1 MNDLSRLFQTM
12 AEALATG
19 GSLLFL
25 SDFDGTLSRLVDHPD
40 AAGLAREV
48 GENLRSLARAPHVGV
63 VSGRALHDLRFRVRV
78 SELIYAGC
86 HGLEIT
92 GPGLRFRHPEAEAQ
106 RGELTEIAD
115 DVVRRLRATP
125 GVLVERK
132 GLCVAVH
139 YRHVVAGG
147 VATVEHEL
155 NGIMRSRRGFALLPG
170 KHVFDI
176 VPTVAWD
183 EGHCVRH
190 VRDHVLC
197 QGGTDPTIVYLRDDT
212 SDEIAFTGLKGE
224 AITVRVG
231 AEGGIGLAMYR
242 LRDVSDVHCLID
254 LLAQDIASRS
264 SRCV

>member
-1 MNDLSRLFQTM
+1 
-12 AEALATG
+12 
-19 GSLLFL
+19 
-25 SDFDGTLSRLVDHPD
+25 
-40 AAGLAREV
+40 
-48 GENLRSLARAPHVGV
+48 
-63 VSGRALHDLRFRVRV
+63 
-78 SELIYAGC
+78 
-86 HGLEIT
+86 
-92 GPGLRFRHPEAEAQ
+92 
-106 RGELTEIAD
+106 
-115 DVVRRLRATP
+115 
-125 GVLVERK
+125 VLVERK

-176 VPTVAWD
+176 VPTVAWAK
-183 EGHCVRH
+183 GHCVRH

-197 QGGTDPTIVYLRDDT
+197 QGATDPTIVYLGDDT

-231 AEGGIGLAMYR
+231 DDGGSGSAMCR